1 MINLNSGDVYAILTA
16 FCWSFAV
23 ILFDIS
29 SKKLNSLQMSFI
41 KNFIGVLGFILTV
54 IILNLP
60 LPDFS
65 IKEIISLLF
74 SGFIGV
80 AVADLLF
87 LNSLTKLGSGLSAIV
102 ATIYSPIIFLFSFLM
117 FGETISTETYIGGV
131 LVICGIGIS
140 TFRMPIIK
148 DKKIILFGVIFGIF
162 AQVLTAY
169 SVLLVKPI
177 MKEHSIIYIAL
188 YRFSIGLFCT
198 LLFLLFKTN
207 WVDVF
212 KTLNRGLNTS
222 TIILGSFLGTYLSV
236 IFWLAG
242 FKYTISGRA
251 AIYNQLSTIL
261 IIVLAFFILKEPM
274 SKKKWFGVLLSI
286 TGALL
291 VSLS

>member
-148 DKKIILFGVIFGIF
+148 DKKL
-162 AQVLTAY
+162 
-169 SVLLVKPI
+169 
-177 MKEHSIIYIAL
+177 E
-188 YRFSIGLFCT
+188 
-198 LLFLLFKTN
+198 
-207 WVDVF
+207 
-212 KTLNRGLNTS
+212 
-222 TIILGSFLGTYLSV
+222 
-236 IFWLAG
+236 
-242 FKYTISGRA
+242 
-251 AIYNQLSTIL
+251 
-261 IIVLAFFILKEPM
+261 
-274 SKKKWFGVLLSI
+274 
-286 TGALL
+286 
-291 VSLS
+291 